1 MQDTAGSVGIAL
13 PSHSLRLEAIP
24 ELKYDPLSEPP
35 RGEVCLKGP
44 IIFKGYYKAEDLTK
58 EVLDADGWFHTGDVG
73 EVLPSGALKI
83 IDRKKQVSAISSSVS
98 DALSRLGKPTGQAVH
113 TLPDHSSR
121 TALHFQLTS
130 DSITSWNGRTH
141 ALLTDLNWR
150 TLQIGCLL

>member
-1 MQDTAGSVGIAL
+1 MPL

-35 RGEVCLKGP
+35 RGEVCLKGD

-83 IDRKKQVSAISSSVS
+83 IDRKKQVSTQMLSPRGRQHGDESSCCEAHKMMFATACRANSFSWCTRVLQKTGNRLFY
-98 DALSRLGKPTGQAVH
+98 ASRSMQAARACSH
-113 TLPDHSSR
+113 
-121 TALHFQLTS
+121 
-130 DSITSWNGRTH
+130 
-141 ALLTDLNWR
+141 LL
-150 TLQIGCLL
+150 LQITVHMLVK